1 MEQAASAINTL
12 LEIMRRRRNNR
23 RFTPDPVPDGH
34 INTIIEAARWA
45 ASGANS
51 QPWEFIVIRD
61 PVRKKEI
68 AEVFADALKKGREVD
83 PKFPSGTEEMLRSK
97 YENAPVLIAVCADP
111 RLKEAYPGYGYRES
125 ILYISMGAAMEHMH
139 LAAVAQG
146 LAMCWGT
153 VNRFSEE
160 PLGKLLGVPA
170 PLVVK
175 EVFTLGYPV
184 AEIEPKLRRGVS
196 EVIHREQMDSSK
208 LRTDEEIRKAIE
220 TRRMPDIYAAK

>member
-1 MEQAASAINTL
+1 MEQAASASDTL
-12 LEIMRRRRNNR
+12 LQIMRRRRNNR
-23 RFTPDPVPDGH
+23 RYKPDPVPEECVSS
-34 INTIIEAARWA
+34 IIEAARLA
-45 ASGANS
+45 PSGANT
-51 QPWEFIVIRD
+51 QPWELIVIRD
-61 PVRKKEI
+61 PARKKHV
-68 AEVFADALKKGREVD
+68 ADVFVAAFNQGRQVD
-83 PKFPSGTEEMLRSK
+83 PQFPSGTEETLRRK
-97 YENAPVLIAVCADP
+97 YEDAPVLIAVCADP
-111 RLKEAYPGYGYRES
+111 RLKEAYPGYGYRDS

-175 EVFTLGYPV
+175 EVFTLGYPA
-184 AEIEPKLRRGVS
+184 AEPQPKYRRGPT
-196 EVIHREQMDSSK
+196 EVVHLEQMDPSK

-220 TRRMPDIYAAK
+220 TRRMPDIYSGK